1 MLVARIAGAETVLS
15 QLTSIT
21 PQVKGRVKNCVQRL
35 TLQLLRKV
43 KEDKL
48 SGQVLKNQTGTLRRS
63 INQKVEDLGSAIVG
77 SVGTNLVYARVH
89 EFGFDGQV
97 NVKEHLRTI
106 TKAWGRQLAAPVQ
119 FTVHAHTAQRHLP
132 ERSFLRSAMDEMRPE
147 IREQLVQ
154 SFRGLLW

>member
-106 TKAWGRQLAAPVQ
+106 VRRCRRAVRVTR
-119 FTVHAHTAQRHLP
+119 
-132 ERSFLRSAMDEMRPE
+132 
-147 IREQLVQ
+147 
-154 SFRGLLW
+154 